1 MLKSTE
7 SSLFS
12 INHNIYSGYSEYWRK
27 NKATIEHVEMAYSL
41 RALRKVGQYIA
52 ANMKTVEWLG
62 MSKISGDKLFLDS
75 SFIKGEYPVPPGKM
89 DILIGIT
96 AHEAFHCKELSDWV
110 WIKVEEKTKDLPQKY
125 KKNLHRLIQVGEDI
139 YVKEI
144 AQETIWK
151 HYLEKAWG
159 YCIPKE
165 TRDLSLPPTAEC
177 LFQIWE
183 EIVVEGKLS
192 FEINYHHDYLKPLN
206 ILLSYV
212 EKIITYNGNKN
223 SPMEKSEYRSN
234 LYLEIWDKIYECI
247 QDWEYE
253 APFDPSGVNIP
264 DEVGHNIWWWPHI
277 PHSDSKGENVFNEAE
292 GPSKEVGENEV
303 DDFIDKQ
310 GDDFGKLTEIKP
322 MDIMPH
328 EQVSRLKASL
338 NVLEKDK
345 NKDLNS
351 TIEVITGEVITD
363 LLETRFWN
371 STMPCNRRSDSLL
384 VKRLKRI
391 FEAQISKTPR
401 LNRGL
406 HSGKID
412 GRRLYRTPL
421 SGKVFK
427 QREMTIKDAWNIT
440 ILVDA
445 SLSMSGVEGK
455 EWELTESAF
464 VSLYEAIKSSRNKL
478 DILCYFERAKYC
490 EIFRLL
496 HHDKLYSVIP
506 NGRTPTGQGII
517 AAALTI
523 PKDKRRLILHI
534 TDGEPNSGGITVES
548 AVKHCK
554 KEGIELITIGC
565 GYNEQLKEKFQNQ
578 YKEDLLLID
587 TIDQL
592 PFGLETLLRKKLLAR
607 V

>member
-1 MLKSTE
+1 MLNSAKSP
-7 SSLFS
+7 LFA

-27 NKATIEHVEMAYSL
+27 NKATLEHEELAYSL

-62 MSKISGDKLFLDS
+62 MSKKSGDKFYLDVG
-75 SFIKGEYPVPPGKM
+75 FVKGEYPVPPGKM
-89 DILIGIT
+89 DILVGIT
-96 AHEAFHCKELSDWV
+96 AHEAFHCKELSDWAWV
-110 WIKVEEKTKDLPQKY
+110 KVEEKTKELPRKY
-125 KKNLHRLIQVGEDI
+125 KSNLLRLFEVGEDV
-139 YVKEI
+139 YVNKV
-144 AQETIWK
+144 AQGSIWEY
-151 HYLEKAWG
+151 YLEKAWCC
-159 YCIPKE
+159 CIPKE

-183 EIVVEGKLS
+183 EMVLEGRFS
-192 FEINYHHDYLKPLN
+192 IEANYHHDYLKPLS

-212 EKIITYNGNKN
+212 EKIIACGEYKN
-223 SPMEKSEYRSN
+223 SPMEKSEYRAN
-234 LYLEIWDKIYECI
+234 LYLEVWDKIYECI
-247 QDWEYE
+247 RDWEYE
-253 APFDPSGVNIP
+253 APFDPTGVGIP
-264 DEVGHNIWWWPHI
+264 DEVGHNIWWWPHVA
-277 PHSDSKGENVFNEAE
+277 HSDSKEESVLNEA
-292 GPSKEVGENEV
+292 GPNKETAENEV
-303 DDFIDKQ
+303 DEFIEKQ
-310 GDDFGKLTEIKP
+310 SEDFGKLTKTKP

-345 NKDLNS
+345 KNEDLNPL
-351 TIEVITGEVITD
+351 IEVATGEVVTD

-371 STMPCNRRSDSLL
+371 STLPCNKRPDPLL

-391 FEAQISKTPR
+391 FEAQVSKTPR
-401 LNRGL
+401 INRGL
-406 HSGKID
+406 YSGKID

-427 QREMTIKDAWNIT
+427 QKELTVKDTWDIT

-455 EWELTESAF
+455 EWELTESTF
-464 VSLYEAIKSSRNKL
+464 VSLYEAIKGTRNRL

-496 HHDKLYSVIP
+496 HHDKLHSIIP
-506 NGRTPTGQGII
+506 NGRTPMGQAII
-517 AAALTI
+517 AASLTI
-523 PKDKRRLILHI
+523 PKGKKRMILHI
-534 TDGEPNSGGITVES
+534 TDGEPNSGGVSVES
-548 AVKHCK
+548 AVKYCK
-554 KEGIELITIGC
+554 REGVELITIGC
-565 GYNEQLKEKFQNQ
+565 GYNEQLKEQFQNQ
-578 YKEDLLLID
+578 FKENLLLID